1 MAVLGLGSLD
11 WSHGVQ
17 LGVSLLC
24 NIQDG
29 NMRMVRAQP
38 CWWASL
44 PQLTHLWLLE
54 RFLHWLQCEELMLF
68 IGSCLRYF
76 SCCIPEEKF
85 PALTCPVLISF
96 HQQSCSQGG
105 WCCHTHSKEGCEEVW
120 WGRHC
125 FYFLIPLFLIDAILW
140 WVDSEDDLMSRG
152 VCRNFLPISSRK
164 EVSGSFWR
172 AVQESSSQG
181 MWVKVCRGWRSGT
194 NDFWTWRWGC
204 LGYRFPAMQKVWQSL
219 DLLCIPEIGLFHRAE
234 PAGIW

>member
-1 MAVLGLGSLD
+1 MWREKNCLETEWQCWVWDLWIELKP
-11 WSHGVQ
+11 WSWSAAG
-17 LGVSLLC
+17 C

-44 PQLTHLWLLE
+44 PQIIHLWLLE
-54 RFLHWLQCEELMLF
+54 RFLHWLQCEELMLL

-85 PALTCPVLISF
+85 PVLTFPVLISF

-125 FYFLIPLFLIDAILW
+125 FYFLFPLFLTGAILW
-140 WVDSEDDLMSRG
+140 WVDSEDDLMSCG
-152 VCRNFLPISSRK
+152 VCRNFLPTSSRK
-164 EVSGSFWR
+164 EVSEQGRTGKQFPGDVGGG
-172 AVQESSSQG
+172 VQGLEVRNRWFLNLEMG
-181 MWVKVCRGWRSGT
+181 LSG
-194 NDFWTWRWGC
+194 
-204 LGYRFPAMQKVWQSL
+204 L
-219 DLLCIPEIGLFHRAE
+219 
-234 PAGIW
+234 